1 MTNTLSLQDK
11 YAPNSICYGCGPAN
25 KDGLQIKSFPKEG
38 DEGVLLC
45 RFESDPKYQAFPGML
60 YGGLI
65 ACLLDCHLNWT
76 ACWHL
81 KNQNNLEQP
90 PCTVTASISVKYLR
104 PTPFDQPLELVARV
118 VEAKEDRATIS
129 GELSAGGKVC
139 ATAEGLFVAVK
150 PGHPAY
156 HRW

>member
-11 YAPNSICYGCGPAN
+11 YAPNSICYGCGPSN

-76 ACWHL
+76 AAWHL
-81 KNQNNLEQP
+81 KNQNKLDQP

-118 VEAKEDRATIS
+118 VESKEDRATIS

>member
-1 MTNTLSLQDK
+1 MKSLQDQF
-11 YAPNSICYGCGPAN
+11 APGSICYGCGPAN
-25 KDGLQIKSFPKEG
+25 KEGLQIKSFPRD
-38 DEGVLLC
+38 DESGVLLC
-45 RFESDPKYQAFPGML
+45 TWESDPKYQAFPGML

-65 ACLLDCHLNWT
+65 ACLLDCHCNWT
-76 ACWHL
+76 AAWHL
-81 KNQNNLEQP
+81 KNSGKLDQP

-104 PTPFDQPLELVARV
+104 PTPFDKPLELKAFVLDTP
-118 VEAKEDRATIS
+118 KEDRATIS
-129 GELSAGGKVC
+129 GELSCDGKVC